1 MKGYVIRT
9 KLPRNP
15 EKRVQELRRAILR
28 RCIQNHMDCVVEY
41 LDGRIILFSSGDITP
56 LITDIKGVLST
67 EPVKIFED
75 YNSFLKEVLSGV
87 AGINSFAV
95 RANKKSLEEKLGSDI
110 HTATGISVD
119 LRNPQRIIRVESRG
133 NFFLLYI

>member
-15 EKRVQELRRAILR
+15 EKRVQELRRAILGH
-28 RCIQNHMDCVVEY
+28 CIQNHMDCVVEY

-56 LITDIKGVLST
+56 MIAGIKGVLSVL
-67 EPVKIFED
+67 PVKIFED
-75 YNSFLKEVLSGV
+75 YTELLKESLSQILE
-87 AGINSFAV
+87 AKSFAV

-119 LRNPQRIIRVESRG
+119 LRNPQCIIRVESRG